1 MEEEFYCLLKLVSG
15 EEIFSIVSIDYND
28 NDPVVVLQNPVIM
41 KFINSPSGTHLKVK
55 PWIELVDEDIFVVRM
70 DKIITMTEVKDIK
83 LIDVY
88 HKYNETPNNYTE
100 VTTDG
105 EVKLSTDMGYISS
118 VEESRKKLE
127 DIFKDLKDN

>member
-28 NDPVVVLQNPVIM
+28 DDPVVVLQNPVVM
-41 KFINSPSGTHLKVK
+41 KFINSPSGIHLKVK
-55 PWIELVDEDIFVVRM
+55 PWVELVDEDIFAVKM

-88 HKYNETPNNYTE
+88 HNYNKTSNNYTE
-100 VTTDG
+100 VATNG

-127 DIFKDLKDN
+127 DIFKDVKDS